1 MDDVKAT
8 YSRIGCQ
15 MPLGSL
21 SITLQEVESR
31 LFAMCR
37 YKIAKEKREVL
48 VRPTAQAR
56 LPTEYGEFQVH
67 SYEASDGLE
76 HAALV
81 AVMHI
86 SWPLFFG
93 PAANVFLVDTTTT

>member
-1 MDDVKAT
+1 
-8 YSRIGCQ
+8 
-15 MPLGSL
+15 
-21 SITLQEVESR
+21 
-31 LFAMCR
+31 MCR

-48 VRPTAQAR
+48 VQPTAQAR

-81 AVMHI
+81 VVTHL
-86 SWPLFFG
+86 SWPFFG
-93 PAANVFLVDTTTT
+93 SSCKCVSCRYSQDLIILC